1 VSELP
6 PLSGIRVLDFTRFL
20 AGPFCTMQLGD
31 LGADVVKVEPPAEA
45 REFSTKE
52 GADTYF
58 FLSAN
63 RSKRSLA
70 LDLRHEEGRDLLLR
84 LVPQFDILVENSRP
98 GVMERRGL
106 GPETVL
112 RMHPRLIY
120 VSISGYG
127 ASGPYRERPGF
138 DQIAQGMSGVMSLTG
153 TSQTGPLRHG
163 LAIGDLIA
171 GLFAAQ
177 GAVAAL
183 HARERTGL
191 GQHVE
196 TSLLEGLIGILSW
209 GAGMF
214 FEAGQAP
221 GVAGHH
227 HPLAS
232 PYGRFRAADGYLNIA
247 AGSQAMWEKL
257 SRELGREDW
266 NADPRFADAG
276 ARLRNRD
283 ALTQEIDG
291 VLAGANVSEWVERIN
306 AAGVPCGPIYS
317 LDQVFADPQVLS
329 REMRVEMP
337 HPARGTFKTTGV
349 PIKFS
354 GTPARIERRPP
365 LLAEHT
371 DEILDELGVA
381 AEEREA
387 LRQKGIL
394 R

>member
-6 PLSGIRVLDFTRFL
+6 PLGGIRVLDFTRFL

-70 LDLRHEEGRDLLLR
+70 LDLHHEAGRDLLLR
-84 LVPQFDILVENSRP
+84 LLPQFDILVENSRP
-98 GVMERRGL
+98 GVMDRRGL
-106 GPETVL
+106 GPETAL
-112 RMHPRLIY
+112 RIHPQLIY

-171 GLFAAQ
+171 GLFAA
-177 GAVAAL
+177 
-183 HARERTGL
+183 RTGR

-214 FEAGQAP
+214 FEAGEAP

-247 AGSQAMWEKL
+247 AGNQSMWEKL
-257 SRELGREDW
+257 CRELGREEW
-266 NADPRFADAG
+266 KADARFADAG

-283 ALTQEIDG
+283 ALTEEIDAA
-291 VLAGANVSEWVERIN
+291 LAGASVSEWVERIN

-317 LDQVFADPQVLS
+317 LDQVFADPQVLA

-354 GTPARIERRPP
+354 RNPARIERRPP

-381 AEEREA
+381 AEERDA
-387 LRQKGIL
+387 LRRSGIL